1 VDHSVIILGVVFVLS
16 CGCGAQHGHN
26 GGDGGCHVCAPRP
39 RKWYRE
45 RLFLIALGLI
55 ILYAAHI
62 ILDYFGITVLGGLFS
77 AFYEYIGIIW
87 LPMAIGLIIGGLI
100 DRFVPSEYIWRILA
114 QHKKR
119 SIFYSVG
126 LGFLASACSHGILAI
141 SMELYR
147 KGASTPAVISSLLAS
162 PWANLPITIL
172 LLGFFGVKGLIFI
185 VTAVAIAIVTGLI
198 YQVLDKVGLVERNA
212 HVTVPE
218 NDPPFLEDVKARWHA
233 YSFGARKL
241 ARDLMGVLGSS
252 WELAKMILWWI
263 VIGMLIAAAIRAYV
277 PTEIFM
283 NYMGPTLSGLLVT
296 LVFATVIEV
305 CSEGSSPVAL
315 EIYKQTGAFGNAL
328 AFLMAGVA
336 TDYTEIGLIW
346 SNIGKKAALWLPLL
360 TVPQIVVIG
369 YILNIAL

>member
-1 VDHSVIILGVVFVLS
+1 VIFALS
-16 CGCGAQHGHN
+16 CGCGAQHGH
-26 GGDGGCHVCAPRP
+26 DGGGGSYHVCAPRP

-55 ILYAAHI
+55 SLYAAHI
-62 ILDYFGITVLGGLFS
+62 ILDYFGIPVLGGLFS
-77 AFYEYIGIIW
+77 AFYEYAGMIW

-100 DRFVPSEYIWRILA
+100 DRFVPSEYIWRVLA

-147 KGASTPAVISSLLAS
+147 KGASTPAVISFLLAS
-162 PWANLPITIL
+162 PWASLPITIL

-185 VTAVAIAIVTGLI
+185 VTAIAIAIVTGLI
-198 YQVLDKVGLVERNA
+198 YQVLDKVGLVECNA
-212 HVTVPE
+212 HGTVPE
-218 NDPPFLEDVKARWHA
+218 NDLPFLEDVKARWHA

-241 ARDLMGVLGSS
+241 ASDLMGVLRSS

-296 LVFATVIEV
+296 LIFATVIEI

-315 EIYKQTGAFGNAL
+315 EIYRQTGAFGNAL
-328 AFLMAGVA
+328 VFLMAGVA